1 MGKTLGS
8 MVEKNLQ
15 QIQLQK
21 IQEQMRE
28 INKPRKRK
36 TWPKNS
42 KLCMGKKKKI
52 RIHGGSGLS
61 VEFGSGVGLRRW
73 LFFRTVELLK
83 GKTINYIFFF

>member
-42 KLCMGKKKKI
+42 KLCMGKKKK
-52 RIHGGSGLS
+52 SES
-61 VEFGSGVGLRRW
+61 MVAVGFRW
-73 LFFRTVELLK
+73 NSAAVL
-83 GKTINYIFFF
+83 G

>member
-8 MVEKNLQ
+8 TVEKNLQ

-28 INKPRKRK
+28 INKPRKMK

-42 KLCMGKKKKI
+42 KLCMEKKKI
-52 RIHGGSGLS
+52 RVHGAL
-61 VEFGSGVGLRRW
+61 LRW
-73 LFFRTVELLK
+73 LYSWAAVAFRSGFRRCWAEEVVV
-83 GKTINYIFFF
+83 F

>member
-1 MGKTLGS
+1 

-42 KLCMGKKKKI
+42 KLCMGKKKI
-52 RIHGGSGLS
+52 RIHGGL
-61 VEFGSGVGLRRW
+61 LRW
-73 LFFRTVELLK
+73 LYLWVAVGFRWNSAAVL
-83 GKTINYIFFF
+83 G

>member
-1 MGKTLGS
+1 

-28 INKPRKRK
+28 INKPRKMK

-42 KLCMGKKKKI
+42 KLCMEKKKI
-52 RIHGGSGLS
+52 RIFFRFRKEKGEKKDPDETEYS
-61 VEFGSGVGLRRW
+61 VEHG
-73 LFFRTVELLK
+73 EKK
-83 GKTINYIFFF
+83 GNIYEKETQKQKA